1 VDWDLLQ
8 HVRARLLP
16 PEMAVTT
23 HDEVQATYTPEQAIA
38 EAKRSIEAGFDLEA
52 AKEGCPFKVDIPAY
66 FQKVIEG
73 DFDGALAVVYQSHPF
88 PSTFG
93 RMCHLFCQQATPPL
107 EDVGTP
113 WADWVPPEWS
123 LADEYGAEGS
133 WSRQRRG
140 PPVGQDHGEAQALT
154 SGSRLDALG
163 GGTMPLYREGAGT
176 SEPPAARIT
185 WATVANAIRGVGGG
199 SGIPGGTGIER
210 PAFLLME
217 RFVGDYGDPAAAAIP
232 PEKPPSGKRVAVIG
246 AGSGGLANAW
256 MLRRL
261 GHEVDVYDA
270 LQVPG
275 GTLFAGYPPHRM
287 AKFGVRRENDPTAW
301 GARFFGG
308 RVLTKDDV
316 GAIIEQ
322 YDLTFL
328 SIGKFEPL
336 MVGVPG
342 EDVHGVWN
350 ALYFIAEV
358 GYGRWPTRGGRC
370 IILGA
375 GHTASDAA
383 QVARRLGCQIKIF
396 YRRGL
401 DEMPLDG
408 ADPTEHVSRMSE
420 DGVEYHFLAQPARI
434 LADADNRVTGVEF
447 VRTTL
452 GEPDESGRR
461 SLIAMPGSN
470 FVEPCDIV
478 VEAVGEAVDLS
489 IVPDY
494 LRRDGPAV
502 WVDRASHRTS
512 HPRVFAGGDAIGD
525 RGNDGAA
532 HSGILA
538 AHTMDSI
545 LRDEPI
551 VLFDPRPIR

>member
-1 VDWDLLQ
+1 
-8 HVRARLLP
+8 
-16 PEMAVTT
+16 MAVTT

-38 EAKRSIEAGFDLEA
+38 EAKRAMEAGFDLEA

-73 DFDGALAVVYQSHPF
+73 DFDGALAVIYKSHPF

-107 EDVGTP
+107 EDVGKA
-113 WADWVPPEWS
+113 WAEWTPPEWS

-133 WSRQRRG
+133 WSRGSVPLQRGNSSSG
-140 PPVGQDHGEAQALT
+140 PSRPGVDLPGGRHGGDSSSAPARPAPDSPVGSQAA
-154 SGSRLDALG
+154 SNRA
-163 GGTMPLYREGAGT
+163 
-176 SEPPAARIT
+176 PPRIT

-199 SGIPGGTGIER
+199 SGIPGGAGIER
-210 PAFLLME
+210 PAYLLME
-217 RFVGDYGDPAAAAIP
+217 RFVGDYGDPAASP
-232 PEKPPSGKRVAVIG
+232 VVPEKPSSGKRVAVIG

-261 GHEVDVYDA
+261 GHEVDVYDS

-287 AKFGVRRENDPTAW
+287 AKFGVRRENDPTEW

-308 RVLTKDDV
+308 RELSKDDV
-316 GAIIEQ
+316 DAIIAE

-336 MVGVPG
+336 MVGMPG
-342 EDVHGVWN
+342 EDAQNVWN

-358 GYGRWPTRGGRC
+358 GYGRWPVRGGRC
-370 IILGA
+370 VILGA

-420 DGVEYHFLAQPARI
+420 DGVEYHFLAQPVRI
-434 LADADNRVTGVEF
+434 LADTENRVTGVEF
-447 VRTTL
+447 VKTVL
-452 GEPDESGRR
+452 GEPDASGRR
-461 SLIAMPGSN
+461 SPIPVPGSN

-489 IVPDY
+489 VVPDQ
-494 LRRDGPAV
+494 LRREGPVV

-512 HPRVFAGGDAIGD
+512 HPKVFAGGDVIGD

-545 LRDEPI
+545 LRDEPL
-551 VLFDPRPIR
+551 VLFEPRPIR